1 VARRRNPERDFGEA
15 RERLDR
21 GDRLGALRSLDRARR
36 GFARR
41 GDVDGLQHVLDLAAL
56 VDATDERIAAERDNL
71 EYAVKQNLRQATRT
85 RAVREGQEW
94 VDPYPDIEAPAARRT
109 RVYLTRWVKLAIAF
123 GVLVGVIALGGCI
136 ALGIIYSNDEVAVV
150 VTNNRAETVKVRWC
164 DAPDCEVK
172 HESHEL
178 APGGT
183 AEFDFMSTEAL
194 AVLVVFDSSGARL
207 GCFLVPARELW
218 DNDVS
223 TVRRD
228 VSSAEPCPA
237 SG

>member
-21 GDRLGALRSLDRARR
+21 GDRLGALRSLDRARD

-41 GDVDGLQHVLDLAAL
+41 ADVDGLQHVVDLAGL
-56 VDATDERIAAERDNL
+56 VEATGERIAAERDNL

-85 RAVREGQEW
+85 RAVREGREW

-109 RVYLTRWVKLAIAF
+109 RVYFTRWVKLAIAV
-123 GVLVGVIALGGCI
+123 GVLLGVLALGGCI
-136 ALGIIYSNDEVAVV
+136 AAAIIYSNDELAVV
-150 VTNNRAETVKVRWC
+150 VTNDRKETVKVRWC
-164 DAPDCEVK
+164 DAPDCEAQ

-183 AEFDFMSTEAL
+183 AEFDFFSTEGLIA
-194 AVLVVFDSSGARL
+194 LVVFDSGGTRL
-207 GCFLVPARELW
+207 GCLLVPVREIYDSGVRTLAR
-218 DNDVS
+218 NVS
-223 TVRRD
+223 A
-228 VSSAEPCPA
+228 AEPCVRA
-237 SG
+237 